1 MTLEIIAI
9 AFACLCVG
17 LVVTIIG
24 LALWMPWGEERD
36 RAGKK

>member
-9 AFACLCVG
+9 GFACLCVG

-24 LALWMPWGEERD
+24 LAVWAPWDDNR
-36 RAGKK
+36 